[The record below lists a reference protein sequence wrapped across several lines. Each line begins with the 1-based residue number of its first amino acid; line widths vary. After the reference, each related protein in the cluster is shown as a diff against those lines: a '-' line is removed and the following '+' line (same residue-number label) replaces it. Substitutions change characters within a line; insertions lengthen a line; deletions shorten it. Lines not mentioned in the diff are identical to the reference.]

1 MGTVSLL
8 IVFVFI
14 RAVFSEEKVIQ
25 YGDKL
30 IIETKQGKVE
40 GSLASNDLY
49 YEFLGI
55 RYAVPVKFRVSR
67 FCLLNLKDYIAI

>member
-14 RAVFSEEKVIQ
+14 NAVCSDEK
-25 YGDKL
+25 KL
-30 IIETKQGKVE
+30 QTQIIETKQGKVE
-40 GSLASNDLY
+40 GTLASNELY

-55 RYAVPVKFRVSR
+55 RYAVPVRFRVSN
-67 FCLLNLKDYIAI
+67 FCS

>member
-8 IVFVFI
+8 TVFVFI
-14 RAVFSEEKVIQ
+14 NAVVSDEKELQ
-25 YGDKL
+25 TQ

-40 GSLASNDLY
+40 GTLASNELY

-55 RYAVPVKFRVSR
+55 RYAVPVRFRVSS
-67 FCLLNLKDYIAI
+67 FCFIVNII